1 MTSTISASALLD
13 VAAPPRHVA
22 REDIEHLALVLSQA
36 FDADPFINW
45 FVLQDGQRQAR
56 FEHTFRIILERMS
69 HQLNASFTTS
79 QREGCA
85 VWKRPGEHTIGWRQ
99 QLGLLPAFARVMGWR
114 GIPRFVK
121 LMDFA
126 QKLHEQLVPE
136 PHFYLFVLGVHPQ
149 QQSRGVGTRL
159 LRPILER
166 CDAENRRAYLETA
179 CAENL
184 PFYARHGFHVAH
196 VIEEPSFPK
205 LWLMVRK
212 PICPQ
217 S

>member
-1 MTSTISASALLD
+1 MTSPTASLPLDLSAT
-13 VAAPPRHVA
+13 PRHVA
-22 REDIEHLALVLSQA
+22 RGDIEPLASVLARA

-45 FVLQDGQRQAR
+45 FVLQDRQRQAR
-56 FEHTFRIILERMS
+56 FEDTFRIILERMS
-69 HQLNASFTTS
+69 HELNASFTTP

-114 GIPRFVK
+114 GIPRFLK
-121 LMDFA
+121 LMDFS
-126 QKLHEQLVPE
+126 QGLHDRLVPE
-136 PHFYLFVLGVHPQ
+136 PHFYLFVLGVHPD

-159 LRPILER
+159 LQPILER

-179 CAENL
+179 RAENV

-196 VIEEPSFPK
+196 VIEEASFPK
-205 LWLMVRK
+205 LWLMVRR
-212 PICPQ
+212 PMCPQ